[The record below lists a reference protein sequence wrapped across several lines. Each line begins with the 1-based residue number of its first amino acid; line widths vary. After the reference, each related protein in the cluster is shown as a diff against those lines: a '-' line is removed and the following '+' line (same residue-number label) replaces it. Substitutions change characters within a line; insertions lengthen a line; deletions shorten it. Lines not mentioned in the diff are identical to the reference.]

1 MHHSLLI
8 WYERLGTRED
18 LIIIIGLFRFFY
30 TKMFPEC
37 VCALD
42 NSREPDVK
50 INLQWDPR
58 PSPLDFD
65 IIQAGP
71 VVRLDRRPSGDK

>member
-8 WYERLGTRED
+8 WYEGLGTRED
-18 LIIIIGLFRFFY
+18 LIVIGLFRFFD
-30 TKMFPEC
+30 TEMPHEV
-37 VCALD
+37 VCALE

-71 VVRLDRRPSGDK
+71 VARLDRRPSGDK